1 MKTKIQIK
9 TTFGRL
15 LFEFEKEDNS
25 VKDTLIEAV
34 KRGANLVG
42 ANLVDANLVDADL
55 RVANLVDADLGVANL
70 RGADLGVA
78 NLVGANL
85 KGANLK
91 GANLGG
97 ANLGD
102 AYLRG
107 ANLRGANLV
116 GADLRGADLRVA
128 NLVDANLG
136 VANLRGA
143 DLGGADLGGAN
154 LVGANLGGADLR
166 GADIGDANLVDANL
180 VDANLRGAYLRDAKN
195 VPFFPTY
202 LPEGEFIAWKKLPNG
217 LIAKLKILED
227 SKRSRAAGDK
237 CRCDKCLV
245 LEFQNVDGSI
255 SDEKT
260 YTSHE
265 YAVCTYTVGEVVR
278 ADKWDDNRWVECSHG
293 IHFFIDRQSAVDYRK
308 RGYR

>member
-1 MKTKIQIK
+1 MKTNIQIK
-9 TTFGRL
+9 TTLGSL

-25 VKDTLIEAV
+25 VKDTLVEAV
-34 KRGANLVG
+34 KQG
-42 ANLVDANLVDADL
+42 ADL
-55 RVANLVDADLGVANL
+55 RGAYL
-70 RGADLGVA
+70 RGADLGDA
-78 NLVGANL
+78 NLVGAD
-85 KGANLK
+85 
-91 GANLGG
+91 LGG

-102 AYLRG
+102 ANLRG
-107 ANLRGANLV
+107 ANLRGA
-116 GADLRGADLRVA
+116 DLRD
-128 NLVDANLG
+128 
-136 VANLRGA
+136 
-143 DLGGADLGGAN
+143 ADLGGAN
-154 LVGANLGGADLR
+154 LR
-166 GADIGDANLVDANL
+166 DANLVDANL
-180 VDANLRGAYLRDAKN
+180 VDANLRGAYLRDANLVGADLVGADLGGAKN

-260 YTSHE
+260 YTSHK

-293 IHFFIDRQSAVDYRK
+293 IHFFIDRQSAVNY
-308 RGYR
+308 

>member
-9 TTFGRL
+9 TTLGSL
-15 LFEFEKEDNS
+15 LFEFEKEYNS

-34 KRGANLVG
+34 KRGANLG
-42 ANLVDANLVDADL
+42 GADL
-55 RVANLVDADLGVANL
+55 RVANLGDACL
-70 RGADLGVA
+70 RGA
-78 NLVGANL
+78 
-85 KGANLK
+85 
-91 GANLGG
+91 
-97 ANLGD
+97 
-102 AYLRG
+102 Y
-107 ANLRGANLV
+107 LRGANLV
-116 GADLRGADLRVA
+116 GADLGGADLRVA
-128 NLVDANLG
+128 DLGGANLG
-136 VANLRGA
+136 GANLRGA
-143 DLGGADLGGAN
+143 DLGDADLGGAN
-154 LVGANLGGADLR
+154 LGG
-166 GADIGDANLVDANL
+166 
-180 VDANLRGAYLRDAKN
+180 ANLRGADLGDAMN

-260 YTSHE
+260 YTNNE

-278 ADKWDDNRWVECSHG
+278 ADKWDDNRWIECSHG
-293 IHFFIDRQSAVDYRK
+293 IHFFIDRQSAVDY
-308 RGYR
+308 

>member
-1 MKTKIQIK
+1 MKTNIQIK
-9 TTFGRL
+9 TTLGSL

-42 ANLVDANLVDADL
+42 ADL
-55 RVANLVDADLGVANL
+55 RGT
-70 RGADLGVA
+70 
-78 NLVGANL
+78 
-85 KGANLK
+85 
-91 GANLGG
+91 
-97 ANLGD
+97 
-102 AYLRG
+102 
-107 ANLRGANLV
+107 NLRGANLV
-116 GADLRGADLRVA
+116 GADLR
-128 NLVDANLG
+128 

-143 DLGGADLGGAN
+143 YLRGANLRGADLRGADLRGTNLRVANLRDADLVDANLGGADLGGAN
-154 LVGANLGGADLR
+154 L
-166 GADIGDANLVDANL
+166 GDANLRDANL
-180 VDANLRGAYLRDAKN
+180 GDANLGDADLGVANLGDAKN

-245 LEFQNVDGSI
+245 LEFQNVDGSV
-255 SDEKT
+255 SDKRT
-260 YTSHE
+260 YTNNE
-265 YAVCTYTVGEVVR
+265 YAECTYTVGEVVR

-293 IHFFIDRQSAVDYRK
+293 IHFFIDRQSAVDY
-308 RGYR
+308 

>member
-1 MKTKIQIK
+1 MKTNIQIK
-9 TTFGRL
+9 TTFGSL

-34 KRGANLVG
+34 KRDANLRDANLVGADLVGANLVG
-42 ANLVDANLVDADL
+42 ADLRDADLGGADLRGANLRGAYLGDANLVD
-55 RVANLVDADLGVANL
+55 
-70 RGADLGVA
+70 
-78 NLVGANL
+78 
-85 KGANLK
+85 
-91 GANLGG
+91 
-97 ANLGD
+97 
-102 AYLRG
+102 

-116 GADLRGADLRVA
+116 GADLVGADLR
-128 NLVDANLG
+128 D
-136 VANLRGA
+136 A
-143 DLGGADLGGAN
+143 DLGGADL
-154 LVGANLGGADLR
+154 R
-166 GADIGDANLVDANL
+166 G
-180 VDANLRGAYLRDAKN
+180 ANLRGAYLRDAKN

-260 YTSHE
+260 YTSHK

-293 IHFFIDRQSAVDYRK
+293 IHFFIDRQSAVDY
-308 RGYR
+308 

>member
-9 TTFGRL
+9 TTLGSL

-34 KRGANLVG
+34 KR
-42 ANLVDANLVDADL
+42 D
-55 RVANLVDADLGVANL
+55 
-70 RGADLGVA
+70 
-78 NLVGANL
+78 
-85 KGANLK
+85 
-91 GANLGG
+91 
-97 ANLGD
+97 
-102 AYLRG
+102 
-107 ANLRGANLV
+107 
-116 GADLRGADLRVA
+116 ADLRGA
-128 NLVDANLG
+128 N
-136 VANLRGA
+136 
-143 DLGGADLGGAN
+143 
-154 LVGANLGGADLR
+154 
-166 GADIGDANLVDANL
+166 
-180 VDANLRGAYLRDAKN
+180 LRDAKN

-260 YTSHE
+260 YTS
-265 YAVCTYTVGEVVR
+265 YKFAVCTYTVGEVVKS
-278 ADKWDDNRWVECSHG
+278 DMWNNNRWVECSHG
-293 IHFFIDRQSAVDYRK
+293 IHFFIDRQSAVNY
-308 RGYR
+308 

>member
-1 MKTKIQIK
+1 MKTNIQIK
-9 TTFGRL
+9 TTFGSL

-34 KRGANLVG
+34 KRDANLRDANLVGADLVGANLVG
-42 ANLVDANLVDADL
+42 ADLRDADLGGADLRGANLRGAYLGDANLVD
-55 RVANLVDADLGVANL
+55 
-70 RGADLGVA
+70 
-78 NLVGANL
+78 
-85 KGANLK
+85 
-91 GANLGG
+91 
-97 ANLGD
+97 
-102 AYLRG
+102 

-116 GADLRGADLRVA
+116 GADLVGADLR
-128 NLVDANLG
+128 D
-136 VANLRGA
+136 A
-143 DLGGADLGGAN
+143 DLGGADL
-154 LVGANLGGADLR
+154 R
-166 GADIGDANLVDANL
+166 G
-180 VDANLRGAYLRDAKN
+180 ANLRGAYLRDAKN

-265 YAVCTYTVGEVVR
+265 ICGMYI
-278 ADKWDDNRWVECSHG
+278 HG
-293 IHFFIDRQSAVDYRK
+293 WRSSES
-308 RGYR
+308 

>member
-9 TTFGRL
+9 TTLGSL
-15 LFEFEKEDNS
+15 LFEFKKEDNS

-42 ANLVDANLVDADL
+42 A
-55 RVANLVDADLGVANL
+55 
-70 RGADLGVA
+70 
-78 NLVGANL
+78 
-85 KGANLK
+85 
-91 GANLGG
+91 
-97 ANLGD
+97 
-102 AYLRG
+102 
-107 ANLRGANLV
+107 
-116 GADLRGADLRVA
+116 DLRGADLRVA
-128 NLVDANLG
+128 NLVG
-136 VANLRGA
+136 ANLRGA
-143 DLGGADLGGAN
+143 DLGGAN
-154 LVGANLGGADLR
+154 LRGANLGDADL
-166 GADIGDANLVDANL
+166 G
-180 VDANLRGAYLRDAKN
+180 DAKN

-260 YTSHE
+260 YTSHK

-278 ADKWDDNRWVECSHG
+278 ADKWNDNRWVECSHG
-293 IHFFIDRQSAVDYRK
+293 IHFFIDRQSAVNY
-308 RGYR
+308 

>member
-9 TTFGRL
+9 TTLGSL

-42 ANLVDANLVDADL
+42 AD
-55 RVANLVDADLGVANL
+55 
-70 RGADLGVA
+70 
-78 NLVGANL
+78 
-85 KGANLK
+85 
-91 GANLGG
+91 LGG
-97 ANLGD
+97 A
-102 AYLRG
+102 YLR
-107 ANLRGANLV
+107 
-116 GADLRGADLRVA
+116 D
-128 NLVDANLG
+128 
-136 VANLRGA
+136 
-143 DLGGADLGGAN
+143 ADLGGAN
-154 LVGANLGGADLR
+154 LVGANLGGANLVGANLGDAYLR
-166 GADIGDANLVDANL
+166 GANLGDADLRVADL
-180 VDANLRGAYLRDAKN
+180 RVANLRGAYLRDADLGGANLVGANLGGANLVGANLGDAYLRGANLGDAKN

-260 YTSHE
+260 YTSHK
-265 YAVCTYTVGEVVR
+265 YAVCTYTVGEVVKS
-278 ADKWDDNRWVECSHG
+278 DMWNNNRWIECSYG
-293 IHFFIDRQSAVDYRK
+293 IHFFIDRQSAVDY
-308 RGYR
+308 

>member
-9 TTFGRL
+9 TTFGSF

-42 ANLVDANLVDADL
+42 ANLV
-55 RVANLVDADLGVANL
+55 
-70 RGADLGVA
+70 
-78 NLVGANL
+78 
-85 KGANLK
+85 
-91 GANLGG
+91 
-97 ANLGD
+97 
-102 AYLRG
+102 
-107 ANLRGANLV
+107 
-116 GADLRGADLRVA
+116 GADLRGADLR
-128 NLVDANLG
+128 
-136 VANLRGA
+136 
-143 DLGGADLGGAN
+143 
-154 LVGANLGGADLR
+154 GANLGDADLR
-166 GADIGDANLVDANL
+166 DANLGDANLVG
-180 VDANLRGAYLRDAKN
+180 ANLRGAYLRGANLVDADLRGANLRGAYLGDANLVGANLVGAKN

-245 LEFQNVDGSI
+245 LEFQNADGSV
-255 SDEKT
+255 SDKRT
-260 YTSHE
+260 YTSNE

-278 ADKWDDNRWVECSHG
+278 ADKWNDNRWVECSHG
-293 IHFFIDRQSAVDYRK
+293 IHFFIDRQSAVNY
-308 RGYR
+308 

>member
-1 MKTKIQIK
+1 MTVKNMKTIQIK
-9 TTFGRL
+9 TTLGSL

-34 KRGANLVG
+34 KRGANLG
-42 ANLVDANLVDADL
+42 
-55 RVANLVDADLGVANL
+55 DADLG
-70 RGADLGVA
+70 
-78 NLVGANL
+78 
-85 KGANLK
+85 
-91 GANLGG
+91 
-97 ANLGD
+97 
-102 AYLRG
+102 G

-116 GADLRGADLRVA
+116 GANLGDADLRGANLRGANLGGA
-128 NLVDANLG
+128 NLVGADLVGTNLG
-136 VANLRGA
+136 GA

-154 LVGANLGGADLR
+154 LRGADL
-166 GADIGDANLVDANL
+166 G
-180 VDANLRGAYLRDAKN
+180 DAKN

-260 YTSHE
+260 FTSHK
-265 YAVCTYTVGEVVR
+265 YAVCTYTVGEVVKS
-278 ADKWDDNRWVECSHG
+278 DMWNNNRWIECSYG
-293 IHFFIDRQSAVDYRK
+293 IHFFIDRQSAVNY
-308 RGYR
+308 

>member
-1 MKTKIQIK
+1 MKTNIQIK
-9 TTFGRL
+9 TTLGSL

-34 KRGANLVG
+34 KRGA
-42 ANLVDANLVDADL
+42 
-55 RVANLVDADLGVANL
+55 DLG
-70 RGADLGVA
+70 D
-78 NLVGANL
+78 
-85 KGANLK
+85 
-91 GANLGG
+91 
-97 ANLGD
+97 
-102 AYLRG
+102 
-107 ANLRGANLV
+107 
-116 GADLRGADLRVA
+116 
-128 NLVDANLG
+128 
-136 VANLRGA
+136 
-143 DLGGADLGGAN
+143 ADLGGAN
-154 LVGANLGGADLR
+154 LRGTNLG
-166 GADIGDANLVDANL
+166 
-180 VDANLRGAYLRDAKN
+180 DAKN

-260 YTSHE
+260 YTSHK

-293 IHFFIDRQSAVDYRK
+293 IHFFIDRQSVVNY
-308 RGYR
+308 

>member
-1 MKTKIQIK
+1 MKTNIQIK
-9 TTFGRL
+9 TTFGSL

-34 KRGANLVG
+34 KRDANLRDANLVGADLVGANLVG
-42 ANLVDANLVDADL
+42 ADLRDADLGGADLRGANLRGAYLGDANLVD
-55 RVANLVDADLGVANL
+55 
-70 RGADLGVA
+70 
-78 NLVGANL
+78 
-85 KGANLK
+85 
-91 GANLGG
+91 
-97 ANLGD
+97 
-102 AYLRG
+102 

-116 GADLRGADLRVA
+116 GADLVGADLR
-128 NLVDANLG
+128 D
-136 VANLRGA
+136 A
-143 DLGGADLGGAN
+143 DLGGADL
-154 LVGANLGGADLR
+154 R
-166 GADIGDANLVDANL
+166 G
-180 VDANLRGAYLRDAKN
+180 ANLRGAYLRDAKN

-293 IHFFIDRQSAVDYRK
+293 IHFFIDRQSAVDY
-308 RGYR
+308 

>member
-1 MKTKIQIK
+1 MKKKIQIK
-9 TTFGRL
+9 TTLGSL

-34 KRGANLVG
+34 KRGANLGDAYLRGANLVG
-42 ANLVDANLVDADL
+42 ANLRGANLG
-55 RVANLVDADLGVANL
+55 DADLGGADLGGANLRGANL
-70 RGADLGVA
+70 RGADLG
-78 NLVGANL
+78 
-85 KGANLK
+85 
-91 GANLGG
+91 
-97 ANLGD
+97 
-102 AYLRG
+102 G

-116 GADLRGADLRVA
+116 GADLG
-128 NLVDANLG
+128 
-136 VANLRGA
+136 
-143 DLGGADLGGAN
+143 
-154 LVGANLGGADLR
+154 
-166 GADIGDANLVDANL
+166 
-180 VDANLRGAYLRDAKN
+180 DAKN

-260 YTSHE
+260 YTSNK
-265 YAVCTYTVGEVVR
+265 YAVCTYTVGEVVKS
-278 ADKWDDNRWVECSHG
+278 DMWNNNRWIECSNG
-293 IHFFIDRQSAVDYRK
+293 IHFFIDRQSAVDY
-308 RGYR
+308 